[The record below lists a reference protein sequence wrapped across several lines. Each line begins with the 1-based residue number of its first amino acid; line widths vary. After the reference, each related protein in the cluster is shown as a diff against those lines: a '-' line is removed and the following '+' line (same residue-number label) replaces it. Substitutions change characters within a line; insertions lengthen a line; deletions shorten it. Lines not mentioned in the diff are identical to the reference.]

1 MIGLSGPPEP
11 CSNPAFYMKQNMK
24 AHSIV
29 LSPDSGLYFD
39 REELFLLLKRL
50 LTPIGVTV
58 YSRVAGDRDELFCI
72 LASMKQIVEVEHAHP
87 LTNSEQENL
96 CGIDTESYF
105 LKKLGEKPE

>member
-11 CSNPAFYMKQNMK
+11 CNNPAFYMNQNMK

-29 LSPDSGLYFD
+29 LSPDSGLYPV

-72 LASMKQIVEVEHAHP
+72 LASLKQIAEPGFPAFPKSEKEALRGV
-87 LTNSEQENL
+87 NSENPIL
-96 CGIDTESYF
+96 NV
-105 LKKLGEKPE
+105 LKDKPE